1 MSMSKTKL
9 SLTIVLMLI
18 ALGLIGWNLADFDDN
33 KTIVPPDDKEP
44 TYQSQQMVTI
54 VYNPEGQLNYK
65 LTAEDVKYYAT
76 PEDTWFTKPVMI
88 MYDKDKVATW
98 SVRSD
103 RAKLTKDRML
113 YLYDNVEVNS
123 LTTTSQL
130 ERIKT
135 NSADVNLV
143 TQDISSDDH
152 VTLYGANFTSEG
164 MKMRGNLRSRT
175 AKLIEKVK
183 TYYEVQPKAG
193 NETQPSS

>member
-1 MSMSKTKL
+1 MSKTKL
-9 SLTIVLMLI
+9 SLITLLTLI
-18 ALGLIGWNLADFDDN
+18 ALGLIGWNLTSFEPE
-33 KTIVPPDDKEP
+33 KTVMPPDDKEP
-44 TYQSQQMVTI
+44 TYQTEQMITI

-65 LTAEDVKYYAT
+65 LTAEDVKYYAS

-88 MYDKDKVATW
+88 MFDKDQIATW

-103 RAKLTKDRML
+103 RAKLTKERML

-130 ERIKT
+130 EKIKT
-135 NSADVNLV
+135 NSAEVNLL

-164 MKMRGNLRSRT
+164 MKMRGNLRDKT
-175 AKLIEKVK
+175 AQLIEKVK
-183 TYYEVQPKAG
+183 TYYEIQPKAG
-193 NETQPSS
+193 DAANP

>member
-1 MSMSKTKL
+1 MSRMKL
-9 SLTIVLMLI
+9 ILTMILTLI
-18 ALGLIGWNLADFDDN
+18 AVALIGWNLADMDDK
-33 KTIVPPDDKEP
+33 KTATPPDEKEP

-65 LTAEDVKYYAT
+65 LTAEDVKYYTAS
-76 PEDTWFTKPVMI
+76 EDTWFTKPMMI
-88 MYDKDKVATW
+88 MFDKDTVATW
-98 SVRSD
+98 SVRAD
-103 RAKLTKDRML
+103 RAKLTKNRML
-113 YLYDNVEVNS
+113 YLYSNVEVNS

-135 NSADVNLV
+135 DNADVNLI

-164 MKMRGNLRSRT
+164 MKMRGNLRSKT

-183 TYYEVQPKAG
+183 TYYEVQPKAK
-193 NETQPSS
+193 N

>member
-1 MSMSKTKL
+1 MSKAKL
-9 SLTIVLMLI
+9 SLTIILTLI
-18 ALGLIGWNLADFDDN
+18 ALGLIGWNLTDF
-33 KTIVPPDDKEP
+33 KGKKITIPPDDKEP
-44 TYQSQQMVTI
+44 TYQTQQMVTI
-54 VYNPEGQLNYK
+54 VYNPEGQLSYK
-65 LTAEDVKYYAT
+65 LTAEDVKYYAA

-88 MYDKDKVATW
+88 MYDKDHVATW

-103 RAKLTKDRML
+103 RAKLTKERML

-135 NSADVNLV
+135 NSAEVNLI
-143 TQDISSDDH
+143 TQDISSDDN

-164 MKMRGNLRSRT
+164 MKMRGNLRNKT

-183 TYYEVQPKAG
+183 TYYEVQPRAG
-193 NETQPSS
+193 HATNP